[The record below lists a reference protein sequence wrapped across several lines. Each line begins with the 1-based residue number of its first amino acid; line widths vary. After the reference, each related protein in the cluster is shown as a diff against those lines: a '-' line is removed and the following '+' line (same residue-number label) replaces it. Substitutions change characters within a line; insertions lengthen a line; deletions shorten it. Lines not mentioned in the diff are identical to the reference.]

1 MHLTHIKLKP
11 TTKIDLNFDTSEI
24 GKGIESPKAAIEES
38 KEYLKSNK
46 HSDFYNKDLMVVVD
60 QQLIYVFD
68 YAIGKEKIF
77 IPEINP
83 TTIFYSNAVMSHRRL
98 VSFKKDLFEN
108 SPTVK
113 NLNKRVNPN
122 LFGNFFQLASNCIV
136 NLQAALESFANRQI
150 PDNHTFMDVNGKEF
164 EPSVFH
170 KLDKALPEIKGKRFK
185 SKFKK
190 YNFLVRKVIELRNE
204 IIHLTPIEE
213 TTNTKYK
220 STYRKLLSFDYS
232 EAIISVEKLIN
243 FYEPDLIEKCDCGK
257 ELYYDIEERYD
268 SK

>member
-24 GKGIESPKAAIEES
+24 GKGVESPKSAIEES
-38 KEYLKSNK
+38 KKYLKSSN
-46 HSDFYNKDLMVVVD
+46 HSDFYDKDLMLVMDRSV
-60 QQLIYVFD
+60 IYAFD
-68 YAIGKEKIF
+68 YAVGKDKLL

-98 VSFKKDLFEN
+98 ISFKKDLFEQ
-108 SPTVK
+108 SPSVK
-113 NLNKRVNPN
+113 NHKKQINPS
-122 LFGNFFQLASNCIV
+122 LFGNFFQLASNCII

-150 PDNHTFMDVNGKEF
+150 PNNHKFTDVNGEEF

-190 YNFLVRKVIELRNE
+190 HNYRVRKIIELRNE
-204 IIHLTPIEE
+204 IIHLEPIDK

-220 STYRKLLSFDYS
+220 ITYRRLLSFDYS

-243 FYEPDLIEKCDCGK
+243 FYEPNLIEKCDCKK
-257 ELYYDIEERYD
+257 ELYYDIQERLENE
-268 SK
+268 

>member
-24 GKGIESPKAAIEES
+24 GKGIESPKSAIEES

-46 HSDFYNKDLMVVVD
+46 HSDFYSKDLMVVVD
-60 QQLIYVFD
+60 QKLIYVFD
-68 YAIGKEKIF
+68 YFIGKEKIL

-83 TTIFYSNAVMSHRRL
+83 STVFYSNAVMSHRRL

-113 NLNKRVNPN
+113 NFNKRINLN

-150 PDNHTFMDVNGKEF
+150 PDNHPFLDVNGKEF
-164 EPSVFH
+164 EPSIFH
-170 KLDKALPEIKGKRFK
+170 KLDKALPEIKGKKFK
-185 SKFKK
+185 SKFRK
-190 YNFLVRKVIELRNE
+190 YNFLVRRVIELRNE

-220 STYRKLLSFDYS
+220 TTYRKLLSFDYA
-232 EAIISVEKLIN
+232 EAIISVEQLIN
-243 FYEPDLIEKCDCGK
+243 FYEPGLIEKCDCGK
-257 ELYYDIEERYD
+257 EFYYDIEERYD

>member
-11 TTKIDLNFDTSEI
+11 TTKIELDFDTSEI
-24 GKGIESPKAAIEES
+24 GKGVESPKSAIEES
-38 KEYLKSNK
+38 KKYLKSNK
-46 HSDFYNKDLMVVVD
+46 HSDFYDKDLMLVFD
-60 QQLIYVFD
+60 RQLVYAFD
-68 YAIGKEKIF
+68 YAIGKDKLL
-77 IPEINP
+77 IPELNP

-98 VSFKKDLFEN
+98 ISFKKDLFEK

-113 NLNKRVNPN
+113 NFNKPINPN

-150 PDNHTFMDVNGKEF
+150 PDKHPFLDINGEVF
-164 EPSVFH
+164 EPSIFH
-170 KLDKALPEIKGKRFK
+170 KLDKALPDIKGKRFK

-190 YNFLVRKVIELRNE
+190 HNYRVRKIIELRNE
-204 IIHLTPIEE
+204 IIHLEPIEK

-220 STYRKLLSFDYS
+220 ITYRRLLAFDYS

-243 FYEPDLIEKCDCGK
+243 FYEPDLIEKCECEK
-257 ELYYDIEERYD
+257 ELFYEIEERF
-268 SK
+268 KTE